1 MKTIFI
7 SIVLLTSISC
17 QSQDK
22 KLDSNTKVQYNKK
35 ETNMD
40 TRDILMQQ
48 IANGYDT
55 VGVTNNQGKSILA
68 RGCDPEMGKRS
79 SEVLPKLLGNPEM
92 VSVYNDKDFIHQLKS
107 RKWTVVFFAPGA
119 CRYDANNM
127 NIPGSGGDTEGWG
140 LKEYREMVIKH
151 QGKDIQIVE
160 TLDESQ
166 IINLL
171 RNALNAQ

>member
-1 MKTIFI
+1 
-7 SIVLLTSISC
+7 
-17 QSQDK
+17 
-22 KLDSNTKVQYNKK
+22 
-35 ETNMD
+35 MD

-48 IANGYDT
+48 ITKGIDT
-55 VGVTNNQGKSILA
+55 VNVTNNESKSILA

-79 SEVLPKLLGNPEM
+79 AEVLPELLGNPEM
-92 VSVYNDKDFIHQLKS
+92 VSVFNDKDFISQLKS

-127 NIPGSGGDTEGWG
+127 SIPGSGDETEGWG
-140 LKEYREMVIKH
+140 LEDYREMVIKL
-151 QGKDIQIVE
+151 QGKDIQIVK

-171 RNALNAQ
+171 RNALKAQ

>member
-7 SIVLLTSISC
+7 SLVLLTSISC
-17 QSQDK
+17 QSQVK
-22 KLDSNTKVQYNKK
+22 KEDSNIKNQSNKK
-35 ETNMD
+35 EVSMN

-55 VGVTNNQGKSILA
+55 VGVTNNEGKSILA

-79 SEVLPKLLGNPEM
+79 SEILPKLLGNPEM
-92 VSVYNDKDFIHQLKS
+92 VSVYNDIDFINQLKS
-107 RKWTVVFFAPGA
+107 KKWSVIFFAPGA

-127 NIPGSGGDTEGWG
+127 NIPGSGGETEGWG
-140 LKEYREMVIKH
+140 LKDYREMAIKY

-166 IINLL
+166 IIELL
-171 RNALNAQ
+171 RNALNVQ

>member
-1 MKTIFI
+1 M
-7 SIVLLTSISC
+7 S
-17 QSQDK
+17 
-22 KLDSNTKVQYNKK
+22 
-35 ETNMD
+35 
-40 TRDILMQQ
+40 TRDILMKQ

-55 VGVTNNQGKSILA
+55 VGVKNNESKSILA

-92 VSVYNDKDFIHQLKS
+92 VSVFNDKDFINQLKS

-140 LKEYREMVIKH
+140 LKEYRELVVKL

-160 TLDESQ
+160 TLDERQ
-166 IINLL
+166 IIELL
-171 RNALNAQ
+171 RNALNAK

>member
-1 MKTIFI
+1 MKTAFI
-7 SIVLLTSISC
+7 SILLLANISC
-17 QSQDK
+17 QSQFK
-22 KLDSNTKVQYNKK
+22 KEDSTTVNQSNKK
-35 ETNMD
+35 GEIMD

-55 VGVTNNQGKSILA
+55 VGATNNESKSILA

-92 VSVYNDKDFIHQLKS
+92 VSVYNDKDFINQLKS
-107 RKWTVVFFAPGA
+107 RKWSVIFFAPGA

-127 NIPGSGGDTEGWG
+127 NIPGSGGETEGWG
-140 LKEYREMVIKH
+140 LKDYREMVIML

-166 IINLL
+166 IVNLL
-171 RNALNAQ
+171 RNALKAQ

>member
-1 MKTIFI
+1 
-7 SIVLLTSISC
+7 
-17 QSQDK
+17 
-22 KLDSNTKVQYNKK
+22 
-35 ETNMD
+35 MD

-48 IANGYDT
+48 IASGYDT
-55 VGVTNNQGKSILA
+55 SGVTNNAGKSILA

-92 VSVYNDKDFIHQLKS
+92 VSVYNDKDFINQLKS
-107 RKWTVVFFAPGA
+107 RKWSVIFFAPGA
-119 CRYDANNM
+119 CRYDASNM
-127 NIPGSGGDTEGWG
+127 NTPGSGGETEGWG
-140 LKEYREMVIKH
+140 LKEYREMVIKL

-166 IINLL
+166 IVNLL

>member
-7 SIVLLTSISC
+7 SIVLLANISC
-17 QSQDK
+17 QSQVK
-22 KLDSNTKVQYNKK
+22 KEVSKTKYQSNKK
-35 ETNMD
+35 EIIMD

-55 VGVTNNQGKSILA
+55 TGATNNESKSILA

-79 SEVLPKLLGNPEM
+79 SEFLPKLLGNPEM
-92 VSVYNDKDFIHQLKS
+92 VSVYNDIDFINQLKS
-107 RKWTVVFFAPGA
+107 RKWSVIFFAPGA

-140 LKEYREMVIKH
+140 LKDYREMVIKL

-171 RNALNAQ
+171 RNALNTQ